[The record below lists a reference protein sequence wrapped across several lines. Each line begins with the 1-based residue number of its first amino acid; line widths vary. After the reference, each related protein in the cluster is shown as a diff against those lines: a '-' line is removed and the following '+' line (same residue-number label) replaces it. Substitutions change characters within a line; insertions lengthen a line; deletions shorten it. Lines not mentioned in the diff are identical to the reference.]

1 MVAPPET
8 SPFSRPDV
16 RAWVLYDCANS
27 AFMTTVVAA
36 VFPIYF
42 AEVAAAGLEPA
53 TATFR
58 FSVATTVALALI
70 TLLSP
75 ILGAIADFAGL
86 KKRMLAVFH
95 ALGLAATVGMFFI
108 ERGDWLL
115 ALVLFGL
122 GNIGIYGSLVFY
134 DSLLPHVARADEI
147 DRVSTAGYALG
158 YLAGG
163 ILLAIN
169 LAWIQL
175 PQTFGFPDAGLA
187 VRVSFLSV
195 AVWWALFAIPLYR
208 RVPEPTR
215 RLEAHEQALADP
227 VTTGFR
233 RLRETFVEI
242 RSYRHAFFMLAAF
255 LIYNDGINTIIR
267 MATIFGSEIGIASQ
281 HLIGAL
287 LLVQFLG
294 LPFSLL
300 FGRMAARIG
309 TKQAIYLSLVVY
321 TMTSVLGYFMTSAA
335 HFYALAILVG
345 TVQGGSQALSRSLFA
360 TMIPPHKSSELFGF
374 FSVAEKFSGIMGP
387 AVFAVSIGVFGS
399 SRHAVVAVIAFFVVG
414 GFLLR
419 FVDVEA
425 GQRAARELEHAAVSR
440 ST

>member
-1 MVAPPET
+1 MADAPHS

-16 RAWVLYDCANS
+16 RAWLLYDCANS

-42 AEVAAAGLEPA
+42 YQVAASGLEPT

-58 FSVATTVALALI
+58 FSVATTIALAI
-70 TLLSP
+70 ATLLSP
-75 ILGAIADFAGL
+75 LLGAVADFAGL
-86 KKRMLAVFH
+86 KKPMLGVFH
-95 ALGLAATVGMFFI
+95 ALGVAATTGMYFI

-134 DSLLPHVARADEI
+134 DSLLPHVAREGEI

-163 ILLAIN
+163 VLLAIN

-175 PQTFGFPDAGLA
+175 PATFGFSDTGVA

-208 RVPEPTR
+208 RVPEPAR
-215 RLEAHEQALADP
+215 RLERDERASANA
-227 VTTGFR
+227 VATGFR

-242 RSYRHAFFMLAAF
+242 RSYRHAFFMLLAF

-267 MATIFGSEIGIASQ
+267 MATIFGSEIGIESQ

-287 LLVQFLG
+287 LVVQFLG

-300 FGRMAARIG
+300 FGRLATRIG
-309 TKQAIYLSLVVY
+309 TKPAIYVSLMVY
-321 TMTSVLGYFMTSAA
+321 TATSVLGYFMSSAV
-335 HFYALAILVG
+335 HFYALAVLVA

-360 TMIPPHKSSELFGF
+360 AMIPPHKSSELFGF

-387 AVFAVSIGVFGS
+387 AVFALSIALFGS
-399 SRHAVVAVIAFFVVG
+399 SRHAVVAVIGFFVVG
-414 GFLLR
+414 GWLLR
-419 FVDVEA
+419 FVDVDA
-425 GQRAARELEHAAVSR
+425 GQRAARDLERTA
-440 ST
+440 TTPTP

>member
-1 MVAPPET
+1 M
-8 SPFSRPDV
+8 

-42 AEVAAAGLEPA
+42 AQVAAADLDPP

-58 FSVATTVALALI
+58 FSVATTIALAAI

-108 ERGDWLL
+108 ERGDWML

-122 GNIGIYGSLVFY
+122 GNVGIYGSLVFY
-134 DSLLPHVARADEI
+134 DSLLPHVAREGEI
-147 DRVSTAGYALG
+147 DRISTAGYALG
-158 YLAGG
+158 YWAGG

-175 PQTFGFPDAGLA
+175 PQSFGFPDAGMA

-208 RVPEPTR
+208 RVAEPTR
-215 RLEAHEQALADP
+215 RLKTDELPTANP
-227 VTTGFR
+227 VSTGFR
-233 RLRETFVEI
+233 RLRATFVEI
-242 RSYRHAFFMLAAF
+242 RSYRHAFFMLVAF
-255 LIYNDGINTIIR
+255 LVYNDGINTIIR
-267 MATIFGSEIGIASQ
+267 MATIFGTEIGIASQ

-300 FGRMAARIG
+300 FGRMATRIG
-309 TKQAIYLSLVVY
+309 TKQAIYVSLVVY

-387 AVFAVSIGVFGS
+387 AVFAFSVGVFGS
-399 SRHAVVAVIAFFVVG
+399 SRYAVVAVIGFFVVG
-414 GFLLR
+414 GVLLR

-425 GQRAARELEHAAVSR
+425 GQRAAKDLERGVAKAEASAR
-440 ST
+440 A